1 MKMDARARDAAET
14 ADGRVETAAA
24 EVRWGREVRRMPGAN
39 GTSRADGADRAT
51 GTDRSAGISW
61 I

>member
-1 MKMDARARDAAET
+1 MRRKLRTAGWKLLLQRSDGAERS
-14 ADGRVETAAA
+14 AG
-24 EVRWGREVRRMPGAN
+24 MPG
-39 GTSRADGADRAT
+39 ADGADRAT